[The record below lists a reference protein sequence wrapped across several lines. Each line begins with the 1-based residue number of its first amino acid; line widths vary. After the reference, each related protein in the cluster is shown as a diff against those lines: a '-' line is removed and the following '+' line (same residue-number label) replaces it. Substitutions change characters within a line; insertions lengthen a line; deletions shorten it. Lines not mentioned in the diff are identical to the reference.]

1 MELESVRIFLAV
13 VDHRGLLAAARALEQ
28 PKQTVSR
35 RLAALEAEVGVELFA
50 RERRPLELT
59 AAGEVF
65 AARCRQ
71 VLADA
76 EAAVREA
83 RAQVLEPRGV
93 LRIAAPSLYARK
105 LLAGVVAGLA
115 ARHPGL
121 RVRVVATDDLD
132 PAVPWHHDAVFWI
145 GEPPDVLW
153 RVRRL
158 GEASNLLCAAPS
170 LLAAGEE
177 PSDPQ
182 GLAGLPLIDYHRR
195 LRRRPWL
202 LRRGG
207 VTVEVTA
214 TPRIETNEPEVALAA
229 ALAGLGV
236 ASLPELLASE
246 HVAAGRLRVVLPG
259 WRVHIGPIVLL
270 HPPHAHPPARIEA
283 LLTAV
288 EVLDGAVG
296 RPAPRDI

>member
-13 VDHRGLLAAARALEQ
+13 VDYGGLLAAARALEQ

-83 RAQVLEPRGV
+83 RAQQLEPRGV

-105 LLAGVVAGLA
+105 LLAGVVTGLA
-115 ARHPGL
+115 ARHPEL

-132 PAVPWHHDAVFWI
+132 PAVPWNYDAVFWI

-153 RVRRL
+153 RARRL
-158 GEASNLLCAAPS
+158 GEASNVLCAAPS
-170 LLAAGEE
+170 LLAAVAE
-177 PSDPQ
+177 PGDPHA
-182 GLAGLPLIDYHRR
+182 LVGLPLIDYHRR
-195 LRRRPWL
+195 LRRRPWV
-202 LRRGG
+202 LRRGST
-207 VTVEVTA
+207 TVEVATA
-214 TPRIETNEPEVALAA
+214 PRIETNEPEVALAA
-229 ALAGLGV
+229 ALAGLGF
-236 ASLPELLASE
+236 ASLPELLACE
-246 HVAAGRLRVVLPG
+246 HVAAGRLRTVLPG
-259 WRVHIGPIVLL
+259 WRAHIGPVVLL
-270 HPPHAHPPARIEA
+270 HPPHAHPPARVEA
-283 LLTAV
+283 LLAAV
-288 EVLDGAVG
+288 EALDGAAA
-296 RPAPRDI
+296 RHPARDI